1 MSFIMN
7 ITILLSKMHSDASI
21 DESTGDKQ
29 KSSVLTFY
37 NGTKGGEDTADKKCA
52 ATSCWRRT
60 NRWPMSVIVLF
71 LHVQSLLNSFVI
83 YIWNNG
89 KEGLKVH

>member
-52 ATSCWRRT
+52 VTSC
-60 NRWPMSVIVLF
+60 
-71 LHVQSLLNSFVI
+71 
-83 YIWNNG
+83 
-89 KEGLKVH
+89 